1 MSIAAK
7 TIVATGASSGLG
19 FEVVKQLLQQTQP
32 YNFILGVRDATLSKA
47 AYDALQYDAGTHSVT
62 ILPLELSDLR
72 GVRSFAQQALEK
84 LGEEKLDY
92 LMLNAAISKGVAP
105 VGPHGSK
112 WCEAYIVNHLSQHY
126 LIHLLRSKLTAS
138 RSRIVFV
145 SSGAVRDHHENLR
158 TLDSP
163 NFPRLELTTHLAKLD
178 TSLFAGS
185 GANSHVVYPSTKFT
199 QFLGTH
205 YWRRQLKD
213 TGCTVVAVAPGFIP
227 LTRLSRHTDLKLSMD
242 MPNARTVEDGAQFIL
257 AGFTRDDLPAD
268 PEQILLY
275 TGEWLPK
282 DVYSMSLDTE
292 LQDKWCPSKDE
303 IEKEAGLSSGEGT
316 KLF

>member
-1 MSIAAK
+1 MTILAK
-7 TIVATGASSGLG
+7 TIG
-19 FEVVKQLLQQTQP
+19 FEVVKQLLKQTQP
-32 YNFILGVRDATLSKA
+32 YKFILGVRDTTLGKTKA

-62 ILPLELSDLR
+62 ILSLELSDL
-72 GVRSFAQQALEK
+72 RSFAQQALEK
-84 LGEEKLDY
+84 LGEENLDY
-92 LMLNAAISKGVAP
+92 LILNAALAKDVEP

-112 WCEAYIVNHLSQHY
+112 WCEAYVVNHLSQHY
-126 LIHLLRSKLTAS
+126 LIHLLRAKLTAS

-145 SSGAVRDHHENLR
+145 SSGAV
-158 TLDSP
+158 
-163 NFPRLELTTHLAKLD
+163 
-178 TSLFAGS
+178 
-185 GANSHVVYPSTKFT
+185 VYPPTKFI

-227 LTRLSRHTDLKLSMD
+227 LTGLSRHTDMKFSMD
-242 MPNARTVEDGAQFIL
+242 MPNAKTVED
-257 AGFTRDDLPAD
+257 AGFMRNDLPAD

-275 TGEWLPK
+275 TGKWLPK

-303 IEKEAGLSSGEGT
+303 IEKEAGLSS
-316 KLF
+316 